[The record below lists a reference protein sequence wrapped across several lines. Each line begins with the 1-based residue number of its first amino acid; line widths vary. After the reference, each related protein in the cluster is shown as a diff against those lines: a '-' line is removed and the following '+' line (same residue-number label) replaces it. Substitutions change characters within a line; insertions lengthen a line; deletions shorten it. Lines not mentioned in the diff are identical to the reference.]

1 MGDIAVCA
9 CVFVCVCVW
18 CVCVCVEGGGGVYS
32 GGAPSLFATLLKTA
46 DADLSIPPRPWEI
59 FSQSFF
65 LWDMGSLS

>member
-1 MGDIAVCA
+1 MRDCCPDGRYSD
-9 CVFVCVCVW
+9 VFVCVCG
-18 CVCVCVEGGGGVYS
+18 VCVWRGGGG
-32 GGAPSLFATLLKTA
+32 GSLFATLLKTA